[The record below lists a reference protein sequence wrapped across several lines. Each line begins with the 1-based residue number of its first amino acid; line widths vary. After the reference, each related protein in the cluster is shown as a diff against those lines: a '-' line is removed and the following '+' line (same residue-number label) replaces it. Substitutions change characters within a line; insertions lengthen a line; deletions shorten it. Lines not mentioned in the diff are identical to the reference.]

1 MKKVSSFEAIPGTE
15 PLIELPEE
23 IVKQMSTDASLSY
36 KLLCAIRSGELSPEL
51 SSIKFGNIVHSRWLT
66 TGQSIMML
74 WMSEHT
80 FKGEI
85 LQKFRMI
92 FDFVCNVYFQMF
104 FEIKVKHSI
113 VEGLEHNITFLW
125 ILHAQPPE
133 VVKAVSPYVQS
144 GAWSAHPEA
153 LLITLLLSKKKKERR
168 FAVKKVLEV
177 RGDEELGDTE
187 PRSRLTLKLN
197 FQAKKCQDLI
207 ACDKVVIH

>member
-1 MKKVSSFEAIPGTE
+1 MVEHGVDQTVEVLGGDSTAEMTGWSGGAIAWLERFLGRKCFWVVCNIHTNELPLRHLITTLDGKSSSKDGFSGPIGKQLSHINKMKKVSSFEAIPGTE

-51 SSIKFGNIVHSRWLT
+51 SSIKCGKIMHSRWLT

-92 FDFVCNVYFQMF
+92 VDFVCNVYFPMF

-113 VEGLEHNITFLW
+113 VDGPEHIITF
-125 ILHAQPPE
+125 HR
-133 VVKAVSPYVQS
+133 
-144 GAWSAHPEA
+144 
-153 LLITLLLSKKKKERR
+153 LLP
-168 FAVKKVLEV
+168 A
-177 RGDEELGDTE
+177 
-187 PRSRLTLKLN
+187 
-197 FQAKKCQDLI
+197 
-207 ACDKVVIH
+207 